1 MRRRRARRRRWRG
14 RERRGWRGRG
24 RCSASASGERE
35 SDDRKQNAG
44 GQAHTWTLKHDAPRG
59 PRSMT
64 PGPVCSRWRF
74 YPTAE
79 RLSVRNCVSD
89 RDYRAVIQAHCR
101 SVGRGGSPSDPRGR
115 RSLTVRHPGV
125 QLTGGG
131 IFDEIVSSEPSASS
145 GCQAFGLLGAAP
157 EGRAPLDSAA
167 VSGHPKR
174 QHQGGAARLSHR
186 HRQVSGCAERHS
198 RRRRSRLD
206 VLVEMEDVVWVVPA
220 FQRDQP
226 VVLGSPVDLRTGG
239 VRFDDLVD
247 VSAR

>member
-1 MRRRRARRRRWRG
+1 MARTRAPRLARKRPLFGLRKRRARERRPKAERWRSSAHLDPQT
-14 RERRGWRGRG
+14 RR
-24 RCSASASGERE
+24 ASGPP
-35 SDDRKQNAG
+35 
-44 GQAHTWTLKHDAPRG
+44 KHDARPRVLPVAILPHSG
-59 PRSMT
+59 APFRTKLCVGSRL
-64 PGPVCSRWRF
+64 PGRDPSALPFRRAGRF
-74 YPTAE
+74 
-79 RLSVRNCVSD
+79 
-89 RDYRAVIQAHCR
+89 
-101 SVGRGGSPSDPRGR
+101 PSDPRGR